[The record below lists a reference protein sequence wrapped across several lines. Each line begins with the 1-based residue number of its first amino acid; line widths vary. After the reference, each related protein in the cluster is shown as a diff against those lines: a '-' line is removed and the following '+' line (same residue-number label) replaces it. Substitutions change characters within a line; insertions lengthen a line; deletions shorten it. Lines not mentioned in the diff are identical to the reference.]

1 MVSKEIKGRSASR
14 YSFDEVR
21 SALRA
26 HWGLSLHR
34 GGDLTDLGR
43 DGRWDKA
50 YSKTGFVVGGNLP
63 RRGHGYQ
70 RYRSLSDVVEA
81 WELAKVIAKK
91 RAP

>member
-63 RRGHGYQ
+63 GLGHGYA
-70 RYRSLSDVVEA
+70 RYRTLGDVVRSCD
-81 WELAKVIAKK
+81 LAEVIVKK